1 MEISPLEVSFT
12 KGPPGDVASVPEG
25 PFYLLQD
32 VAFRYQRPPCRR
44 SPLRNKI
51 HRYQQ
56 HDHPAAQVHLRV
68 RPTFHLVHKTPYR
81 LTRYGV
87 SFCLSLQNRASF
99 VLTAQSDVCRTF
111 RHNVHSF
118 TRSFV
123 KNDNS
128 PIRST
133 QPPNGCL
140 FKVRFPPTRSTHR
153 ERMTLKF
160 FKLLQ
165 RYIKNDLDII
175 VASDTDFLDE
185 LVEDCLPLLKGCV
198 LIGACPCEQIAAII
212 FSFLVFLLNLLQLVL
227 CSGQGILC
235 CLAEK
240 IRFRTSSAVY
250 PSCTCRCRW
259 CSWDKRTAASPG
271 SFAGLS
277 LPTR

>member
-1 MEISPLEVSFT
+1 MLHSGSKICVSSAVF
-12 KGPPGDVASVPEG
+12 
-25 PFYLLQD
+25 LQ
-32 VAFRYQRPPCRR
+32 
-44 SPLRNKI
+44 K
-51 HRYQQ
+51 
-56 HDHPAAQVHLRV
+56 
-68 RPTFHLVHKTPYR
+68 R
-81 LTRYGV
+81 LTFGPWWGILLKSAKYGPVAQLGERSVRIREVKGSNPSRSTIRRIVFGRCGV

-99 VLTAQSDVCRTF
+99 VLTAQNRVCSIF
-111 RHNVHSF
+111 RHNAYGF
-118 TRSFV
+118 TCCFV

-198 LIGACPCEQIAAII
+198 LIGACPSEQIAAII